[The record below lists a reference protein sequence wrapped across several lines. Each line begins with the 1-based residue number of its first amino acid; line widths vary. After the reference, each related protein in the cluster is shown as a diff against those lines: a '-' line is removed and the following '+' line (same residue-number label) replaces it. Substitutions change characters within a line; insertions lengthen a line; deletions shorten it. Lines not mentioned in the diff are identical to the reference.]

1 MTRQRVVFAKP
12 VVRTHFYGRK
22 PGISVAMN
30 LTALNQAVR
39 EVVEKRRLLSQMG
52 YDHEQYDDV
61 EEELH
66 DLEDDFLEQYG
77 DYLEKALQR
86 VHNDYCPESDVLL
99 PTAYLPRQYQKAVD
113 TQGEEEI
120 QLGDNDGV
128 WVELEDFP
136 GADAKLV
143 LLPDP
148 TRIELLTQAGS
159 QAVWTATA

>member
-1 MTRQRVVFAKP
+1 
-12 VVRTHFYGRK
+12 
-22 PGISVAMN
+22 MN
-30 LTALNQAVR
+30 ITALNQAVR
-39 EVVEKRRLLSQMG
+39 EVVEKRSLLSQMG

-77 DYLEKALQR
+77 DFLEKALQN
-86 VHNDYCPESDVLL
+86 VHNEFCPESDVLL
-99 PTAYLPRQYQKAVD
+99 PSAYLPRQYQKETDAS
-113 TQGEEEI
+113 GEEEI
-120 QLGDNDGV
+120 KLGDNDGV

-143 LLPDP
+143 MLPDP

-159 QAVWTATA
+159 QAVWTATS

>member
-1 MTRQRVVFAKP
+1 
-12 VVRTHFYGRK
+12 
-22 PGISVAMN
+22 MN

-77 DYLEKALQR
+77 DFLERALQK
-86 VHNDYCPESDVLL
+86 VHNEFCPESDVLL
-99 PTAYLPRQYQKAVD
+99 PTAYLPRQYQKGLD
-113 TQGEEEI
+113 ESGEEEI
-120 QLGDNDGV
+120 KLGDNDGV

-143 LLPDP
+143 MLPDP

-159 QAVWTATA
+159 QAVWTAA

>member
-1 MTRQRVVFAKP
+1 
-12 VVRTHFYGRK
+12 
-22 PGISVAMN
+22 MN
-30 LTALNQAVR
+30 VTALNQAVR

-77 DYLEKALQR
+77 DFLEKALQK
-86 VHNDYCPESDVLL
+86 VHDAYCPESDVLL
-99 PTAYLPRQYQKAVD
+99 PTAYLPRQYQKVVD
-113 TQGEEEI
+113 AKSGEEEI
-120 QLGDNDGV
+120 ELGDNDGV
-128 WVELEDFP
+128 WVELEEFP

-143 LLPDP
+143 ILPDP

-159 QAVWTATA
+159 QPVWTAE

>member
-1 MTRQRVVFAKP
+1 
-12 VVRTHFYGRK
+12 
-22 PGISVAMN
+22 MN
-30 LTALNQAVR
+30 VTALNQAVR

-77 DYLEKALQR
+77 DYLEKALQK
-86 VHNDYCPESDVLL
+86 VHNDFCPESDVLL

-113 TQGEEEI
+113 DSGEEEI
-120 QLGDNDGV
+120 RLGDNDGV

-143 LLPDP
+143 MLPDP
-148 TRIELLTQAGS
+148 IRIELLTQAGS
-159 QAVWTATA
+159 QAVWTVA

>member
-1 MTRQRVVFAKP
+1 
-12 VVRTHFYGRK
+12 
-22 PGISVAMN
+22 MN
-30 LTALNQAVR
+30 TTALNQAVR

-77 DYLEKALQR
+77 DYLEKALQK

-99 PTAYLPRQYQKAVD
+99 PTAYLPRQYQKGLD
-113 TQGEEEI
+113 ESGEEEI
-120 QLGDNDGV
+120 KLGDSDGV